1 MRGRK
6 PPERL
11 RVLVLADANTR
22 TGLGHLMRTRALV
35 EALGECRPVETL
47 YVGRFDSRESAW
59 IRQWGYRIRG
69 SRDRRRARILRKCLQ
84 EFRPH
89 IAIFDAY
96 RRLETELRLTQSAGA
111 CTVLFDDRRTVGT
124 APVTIRVNALEGP
137 GRVPPRQAIRHL
149 VGLRYVC
156 VRPEIVKRA
165 RRARKPEASTCIVSL
180 GGGRTPRLRPLVS
193 RLKSE
198 VPMRRWIVLR
208 SGPARRAYS
217 VTGTAR
223 GSDTRSTQIVSH
235 PADVAAALARATVAV
250 SAAGTTAWELACLG
264 VPAVLWPMVP
274 NQQAIARAL
283 DHRTCHSC
291 SHWRDIPRALAELI
305 ADPVRL
311 RRLSQD
317 ARKLIDGL
325 GARRLATAVLTLVHP
340 R

>member
-35 EALGECRPVETL
+35 EALGESRPVETL

-59 IRQWGYRIRG
+59 IRQWGYRTRG
-69 SRDRRRARILRKCLQ
+69 SRDRQRARILRHCLQ

-89 IAIFDAY
+89 IAIVDAY

-111 CTVLFDDRRTVGT
+111 CTVLFGDRRTVGI
-124 APVTIRVNALEGP
+124 APVTIRVNALEGR

-165 RRARKPEASTCIVSL
+165 RRARKPEAATCIVSL

-193 RLKSE
+193 MLQKE
-198 VPMRRWIVLR
+198 VPMKRWIVLGSVPAQG
-208 SGPARRAYS
+208 SGIP
-217 VTGTAR
+217 
-223 GSDTRSTQIVSH
+223 STQIVSR

-274 NQQAIARAL
+274 NQQPIARAL
-283 DHRTCHSC
+283 DHRTSHSC
-291 SHWRDIPRALAELI
+291 GHWRDIPRALAELI
-305 ADPVRL
+305 ADPARL
-311 RRLSQD
+311 RHLSQG

-325 GARRLATAVLTLVHP
+325 GARRLATAVLTLVCP